1 MPVLRLPK
9 LFWLARL
16 GASFAVLG
24 LLVWLVPTGD
34 YVEVLSQ
41 VDSTLA
47 ALALALL
54 LPDQMVKAHIFWL
67 TARLQQLAF
76 SYWQML
82 TIQFATGFY
91 GLVVPG
97 QIGAVAAR
105 WYKLQ
110 RPGRQGVEAAAVI
123 ALNRLLEATT
133 GMLIG
138 IGLALADPLAQQHT
152 LILFLLIAASV
163 GSIVVIGAF
172 ARPSGRARLK
182 TWEGVLPDWRLLRPA
197 RRLIP
202 AISDAAQ
209 RFSTMRRSQFAML
222 VFWSLVFHA
231 ISIMMVVL
239 AARAVGSDVSWT
251 TLGWIRS
258 FLAVALLVPVSW
270 AGLGLREIGFV
281 ALLTPYGVPVATA
294 VTIGM
299 FGSLR
304 HILLAVIGGLSELGG
319 LWRRQAAPTVQS
331 HATKPSL
338 ERS

>member
-1 MPVLRLPK
+1 VRLPN
-9 LFWLARL
+9 LSWLARL
-16 GASFAVLG
+16 VASFAVVV

-34 YVEVLSQ
+34 YVQVFGQ
-41 VDSTLA
+41 VDPTLA
-47 ALALALL
+47 ALALAAL

-67 TARLQQLAF
+67 MARLQQLVL

-91 GLVVPG
+91 GLIVPG
-97 QIGAVAAR
+97 HVGAVVAR

-110 RPGRQGVEAAAVI
+110 RPGRQGIEAAAVI

-138 IGLALADPLAQQHT
+138 IGLALADPVAQQHT
-152 LILFLLIAASV
+152 LILLFLVAASV
-163 GSIVVIGAF
+163 GSFVVIGAF
-172 ARPSGRARLK
+172 ASSGGRARLRA
-182 TWEGVLPDWRLLRPA
+182 WQGALPNWRLLRPA

-202 AISDAAQ
+202 AVSDAAQ

-231 ISIMMVVL
+231 IGILMVVL

-258 FLAVALLVPVSW
+258 FLAIALLVPVSW

-281 ALLTPYGVPVATA
+281 ALLTPYGVPAATA

-304 HILLAVIGGLSELGG
+304 YVLHAVIGGLIELVG
-319 LWRRQAAPTVQS
+319 LWRRQAALTVRS

-338 ERS
+338 